1 MTDAQVDDIFKL
13 IDRDGDKETLFKE
26 GNHF

>member
-13 IDRDGDKETLFKE
+13 IDRDGDKETLCKE